1 MFKKTL
7 AMLLALLMMLSL
19 AACVINIHDGDP
31 DDGKKQEQT
40 TKDPDPTKDPERTG
54 EPQETE
60 DPADAKFDEF
70 KKTATIEETVLYND
84 NGIVITAKDLTYE
97 DSGVTLNV
105 LLENNRDEELSFSSV
120 NSTSVNGYMLYG
132 GNLNCDVAA
141 GEKADGEMYIS
152 YNEMRLHGIYE
163 LAELGL
169 QFTVE
174 DYSDFKAETDFV
186 ILKTSAF
193 DSYTFNP
200 NGFQDAVTSNAAK
213 NELDYSV
220 DFFGT
225 EELYNSSG
233 IRLVSQ
239 TMISEDDGMMLYL
252 EFVNDSSDTVL
263 ININRVALKGLDI
276 NRTYL
281 AETEP
286 IPPSTHRAVTV
297 NLTPW
302 HEEEYRGI
310 LGITEIGSV
319 SFDLI
324 LENTIYDVIDK
335 ERVNVNVSDASASFD
350 NTGIEAYND
359 YGIRLVFKGFAKDPY
374 GLTDRISALFIVENT
389 GEEGRIVGF
398 EGEYV
403 SINELLS
410 GAYGNSQTLLN
421 GEFAILDIEIT
432 NELDISD
439 FSEITGLEFE
449 LVIQDEN
456 YRQIS
461 EPTIS
466 VQF

>member
-1 MFKKTL
+1 MLKKTL

-31 DDGKKQEQT
+31 DDGNKQEQT
-40 TKDPDPTKDPERTG
+40 TNDPDPTTKDPERTG

-174 DYSDFKAETDFV
+174 DYSDFKAETDLV

-220 DFFGT
+220 DFSAPR
-225 EELYNSSG
+225 NS
-233 IRLVSQ
+233 
-239 TMISEDDGMMLYL
+239 
-252 EFVNDSSDTVL
+252 
-263 ININRVALKGLDI
+263 
-276 NRTYL
+276 
-281 AETEP
+281 
-286 IPPSTHRAVTV
+286 
-297 NLTPW
+297 
-302 HEEEYRGI
+302 
-310 LGITEIGSV
+310 ITLPE
-319 SFDLI
+319 
-324 LENTIYDVIDK
+324 
-335 ERVNVNVSDASASFD
+335 SASFH
-350 NTGIEAYND
+350 
-359 YGIRLVFKGFAKDPY
+359 
-374 GLTDRISALFIVENT
+374 
-389 GEEGRIVGF
+389 
-398 EGEYV
+398 
-403 SINELLS
+403 
-410 GAYGNSQTLLN
+410 
-421 GEFAILDIEIT
+421 
-432 NELDISD
+432 
-439 FSEITGLEFE
+439 
-449 LVIQDEN
+449 
-456 YRQIS
+456 RQ
-461 EPTIS
+461 
-466 VQF
+466 

>member
-1 MFKKTL
+1 MLKKIL
-7 AMLLALLMMLSL
+7 AMLLAFVMMLSL
-19 AACVINIHDGDP
+19 TACGGNTPTEP
-31 DDGKKQEQT
+31 DDDGNRQERVTEEPKKTAEPEET
-40 TKDPDPTKDPERTG
+40 EEPER
-54 EPQETE
+54 
-60 DPADAKFDEF
+60 DKFDEF
-70 KKTATIEETVLYND
+70 KQTATIEETILYD
-84 NGIVITAKDLTYE
+84 DKDIVITAKDLTYE
-97 DSGVTLNV
+97 YSGVTLNV
-105 LLENNRDEELSFSSV
+105 QLENNRDEDLEFSSGSC
-120 NSTSVNGYMLYG
+120 NSVNGYTLSV
-132 GNLNCDVAA
+132 GNLYCDVAS
-141 GEKADGEMYIS
+141 GKKTNEEMYFS
-152 YNEMRLHGIYE
+152 YDEMRLHGIYE

-174 DYSDFKAETDFV
+174 DYSDFKAETDLV

-239 TMISEDDGMMLYL
+239 TMISEDNGMMLYL
-252 EFVNDSSDTVL
+252 EFVNDSRDTIL
-263 ININRVALKGLDI
+263 ININRVALNGLVI
-276 NRTYL
+276 NSSYL
-281 AETEP
+281 AESEP
-286 IPPSTHRAVTV
+286 IRPSTHRAVTV

-335 ERVNVNVSDASASFD
+335 ERVNVNVSDAPASFD
-350 NTGIEAYND
+350 KTGIEAYND

-389 GEEGRIVGF
+389 GEEGLIVGF

-410 GAYGNSQTLLN
+410 GAYGNSQILLN

-456 YRQIS
+456 YSQIS

-466 VQF
+466 VHF

>member
-1 MFKKTL
+1 MLKKIL
-7 AMLLALLMMLSL
+7 AMLLAFVMMLSL
-19 AACVINIHDGDP
+19 TACGGNKPTDNDAEP
-31 DDGKKQEQT
+31 DDGKKQERVT
-40 TKDPDPTKDPERTG
+40 EEPKETEEPEEPEEPER
-54 EPQETE
+54 
-60 DPADAKFDEF
+60 DKFDEF
-70 KKTATIEETVLYND
+70 KQTATIEETILYD
-84 NGIVITAKDLTYE
+84 DKDIVITAKDLTYE
-97 DSGVTLNV
+97 DSGVTLNL

-239 TMISEDDGMMLYL
+239 TMISEDNGMMLYL
-252 EFVNDSSDTVL
+252 EFVNDSRDTIL
-263 ININRVALKGLDI
+263 ININRVALNGLVV
-276 NRTYL
+276 NSSYL
-281 AETEP
+281 AESEP
-286 IPPSTHRAVTV
+286 IRPSTHRAVTV
-297 NLTPW
+297 NLSPW
-302 HEEEYRGI
+302 HEEEYRGV

-324 LENTIYDVIDK
+324 LENTYYDVIDK
-335 ERVNVNVSDASASFD
+335 ERVNVTVSDASASFD

-389 GEEGRIVGF
+389 GEEGLIVGF

-410 GAYGNSQTLLN
+410 GAYGNSQILLN
-421 GEFAILDIEIT
+421 GEFALLDIEIT

-449 LVIQDEN
+449 LAIQDEN
-456 YRQIS
+456 YSQIS

-466 VQF
+466 VHF

>member
-70 KKTATIEETVLYND
+70 KETATIEETVLYND
-84 NGIVITAKDLTYE
+84 NDIVITAKDLTYE
-97 DSGVTLNV
+97 DSGVTLNL

-239 TMISEDDGMMLYL
+239 TMISEDNGMMLYL

-263 ININRVALKGLDI
+263 ININRVALNGLVV
-276 NRTYL
+276 NSSYL
-281 AETEP
+281 AE
-286 IPPSTHRAVTV
+286 
-297 NLTPW
+297 
-302 HEEEYRGI
+302 HEEEYRGV

-359 YGIRLVFKGFAKDPY
+359 HGIRLVFKGFAKDPY

-389 GEEGRIVGF
+389 GEEGLIVGF

-410 GAYGNSQTLLN
+410 GAYGNSQILLN

-456 YRQIS
+456 YSQIS

-466 VQF
+466 VHF

>member
-1 MFKKTL
+1 MLKKIL
-7 AMLLALLMMLSL
+7 AMLLAFVMMLSL
-19 AACVINIHDGDP
+19 TACGGNEPTDNDAEP
-31 DDGKKQEQT
+31 DDGKKQERVT
-40 TKDPDPTKDPERTG
+40 EEPKETEEPEEPEEPER
-54 EPQETE
+54 
-60 DPADAKFDEF
+60 DKFDEF
-70 KKTATIEETVLYND
+70 KQTATIEETILYD
-84 NGIVITAKDLTYE
+84 DKDIVITAKDLTYE
-97 DSGVTLNV
+97 DSGVTLNL

-141 GEKADGEMYIS
+141 GEKGDGEMYIS

-239 TMISEDDGMMLYL
+239 TMISEDNGMMLYL
-252 EFVNDSSDTVL
+252 EFVNDSRDTIL
-263 ININRVALKGLDI
+263 ININRIALNGLVI
-276 NRTYL
+276 NSSYL
-281 AETEP
+281 AESEP
-286 IPPSTHRAVTV
+286 IRPSTHRAVTV

-335 ERVNVNVSDASASFD
+335 ERVNVNVSDAPASFD
-350 NTGIEAYND
+350 KTGIEAYND
-359 YGIRLVFKGFAKDPY
+359 HGIRLVFKGFAKDPY

-389 GEEGRIVGF
+389 GEEGLIVGF

-410 GAYGNSQTLLN
+410 GAYGNSQILLN

-456 YRQIS
+456 YSQIS

-466 VQF
+466 VHF